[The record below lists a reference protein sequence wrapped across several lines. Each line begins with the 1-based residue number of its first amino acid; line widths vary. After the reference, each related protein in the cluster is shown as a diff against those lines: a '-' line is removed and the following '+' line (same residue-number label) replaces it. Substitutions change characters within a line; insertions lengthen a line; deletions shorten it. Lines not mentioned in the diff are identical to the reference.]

1 MKLITRDTDYA
12 IRALCFIAGSKDKTL
27 SAGRMVR
34 ELKVPRPFLRKI
46 LQKLNKTGL
55 LRSRK
60 GSGGGFSLSAQ
71 ADKILLTDLIRAFQ
85 GDLKLND
92 CYLKK
97 KPCPD
102 RQTCPFKKKI
112 DAIEK
117 YVVAR
122 LSSITIG
129 GLIREKKG
137 YKKHG
142 VRSRS

>member
-1 MKLITRDTDYA
+1 
-12 IRALCFIAGSKDKTL
+12 CFIAGSKDRIF
-27 SAGRMVR
+27 SADWMVR

-71 ADKILLTDLIRAFQ
+71 ADTILLTDLIRVFQ

-102 RQTCPFKKKI
+102 RRTCPLKKKI

-117 YVVAR
+117 YVIAR